1 MCIDSYRHTV
11 TVFVGMWKAL
21 FSHKDRGRDEDGR
34 KEAVSDAC
42 HQAVKV
48 SRSPLSLSLDLS
60 LVLSCSHSFSPV
72 SLAVWVMVLAVREAT
87 PRHSARSVTIAK
99 GKRGRA
105 AHDGTGGA
113 ADLSVP
119 AGRRRFIICDIDF
132 REEG

>member
-1 MCIDSYRHTV
+1 
-11 TVFVGMWKAL
+11 MWKAL

-34 KEAVSDAC
+34 KEAVRDAC

-48 SRSPLSLSLDLS
+48 SRSLSR
-60 LVLSCSHSFSPV
+60 SHYFSPV

-87 PRHSARSVTIAK
+87 PRHSTRSVTIAK